1 MFHVMFLGGIE
12 HNIMLIELGAE
23 YAQVCAIKF
32 GIGFALEHGFNAATV
47 ESDCKGV
54 VDVIARGGSFQSFD
68 VVHIGRKANTMHDL
82 SKFAL
87 SHANCTCAGVTP
99 YCIQQCVLKDIM
111 SMSD

>member
-54 VDVIARGGSFQSFD
+54 VDVIARGGSF
-68 VVHIGRKANTMHDL
+68 
-82 SKFAL
+82 
-87 SHANCTCAGVTP
+87 
-99 YCIQQCVLKDIM
+99 
-111 SMSD
+111 